1 MGHRGALVGTYRIIR
16 RLAVNPVAEVFLAR
30 SSGPGGQEAPVV
42 LERLLPA
49 FARDV
54 TFADLF
60 LGSARTSAGLTHANV
75 VRVLDTGLSGE
86 QPCRILEHV
95 DGEQLGALLA
105 ARARGMVVGLREMCF
120 IVLQVAEGMASLH
133 QARACHRGL
142 HPSHV
147 WLSRSGEVK
156 LVDTGGASR
165 SDPPYLT
172 PEQAQGRPADGRGD
186 VFRLGLI
193 LYELLAGRPLFT
205 GTPPQVLHHIRAFDE
220 RGLEPL
226 SGCPPSL
233 WGVLLQAL
241 AAEPDARFGSA
252 RAFADTLRGFLEE
265 RELSVDRLDLVHLFA
280 RVFALRRSPL
290 ETGLDGP
297 GEELCLADRTP
308 PRPPVMPNI
317 VRRGPPGTSLQA
329 EAPPVL
335 YPVEPPPPPDA
346 ALEEGAEE
354 SAKEALETPTPP
366 RQVRPLELQSR
377 LLDEALRLAGG
388 GAQVTP
394 LMVRLTRRCV
404 AHLGGGDGEEA
415 LAVLAARTLVL
426 AARLD
431 TPRRFALPSLARV
444 RTLVEGFPEVG
455 ELLSTVLLAGPD
467 SGPPA
472 GCAARAVLCA
482 AAFVAQVQC
491 ARPGVVESARVLG
504 RLREDPRLTS
514 EAVEALS
521 AELGVSAMLPAVTVG
536 VTASP

>member
-1 MGHRGALVGTYRIIR
+1 VGTYRIIR

-30 SSGPGGQEAPVV
+30 GTGSGGQEPPVV

-54 TFADLF
+54 TFTDLF

-105 ARARGMVVGLREMCF
+105 ARARGVVLGLREMCF
-120 IVLQVAEGMASLH
+120 IVLQVAEGMARLH

-142 HPSHV
+142 HPCHV
-147 WLSRSGEVK
+147 WISRSGEVK

-172 PEQAQGRPADGRGD
+172 PEQARGRPADGRGD

-193 LYELLAGRPLFT
+193 LYELLAGRPLFA
-205 GTPPQVLHHIRAFDE
+205 GSPPQALHQISAFDE

-226 SGCPPSL
+226 PGCPPSL
-233 WGVLLQAL
+233 WAVLLQAL
-241 AAEPDARFGSA
+241 AADPEARFGSA

-265 RELSVDRLDLVHLFA
+265 RQLGVDRLDIAHLFA
-280 RVFALRRSPL
+280 RVFPLRRSPL

-317 VRRGPPGTSLQA
+317 VRREPPSRRVQA

-346 ALEEGAEE
+346 ALEEGAEKG
-354 SAKEALETPTPP
+354 AEATPRPP
-366 RQVRPLELQSR
+366 RHARPLELQSR
-377 LLDEALRLAGG
+377 LLDEALSLAGG
-388 GAQVTP
+388 GAQVAP

-426 AARLD
+426 AARLE
-431 TPRRFALPSLARV
+431 TPRRFVLPSLARV
-444 RTLVEGFPEVG
+444 RTLVDGFPEVG

-472 GCAARAVLCA
+472 GSAARAVLCA

-504 RLREDPRLTS
+504 RLREDPRLAP

-521 AELGVSAMLPAVTVG
+521 AELGVSAMLPAVTGG

>member
-1 MGHRGALVGTYRIIR
+1 MGTYRIVR

-30 SSGPGGQEAPVV
+30 STGPGGVESPVV
-42 LERLLPA
+42 LERLLPG

-60 LGSARTSAGLTHANV
+60 LGSARTSTGPAHANV
-75 VRVLDTGLSGE
+75 VRVLDTGLRGE
-86 QPCRILEHV
+86 QPCRVLELV

-105 ARARGMVVGLREMCF
+105 ARARGMVIGLREMCF
-120 IVLQVAEGMASLH
+120 IVLQVAEGMARLH

-147 WLSRSGEVK
+147 WISRSGEVK

-172 PEQAQGRPADGRGD
+172 PEQARGRPADGRGD

-193 LYELLAGRPLFT
+193 LYELLAGRPLF
-205 GTPPQVLHHIRAFDE
+205 GGSPPEALHHIGAFDE
-220 RGLEPL
+220 HGLEPL
-226 SGCPPSL
+226 PGCPPSL
-233 WGVLLQAL
+233 WAVLLRAL
-241 AAEPDARFGSA
+241 AADPEARFRSV
-252 RAFADTLRGFLEE
+252 RAFADTLKGFLEE
-265 RELSVDRLDLVHLFA
+265 RQLGVDHLDIANLFA
-280 RVFALRRSPL
+280 RVFPLRRSPL
-290 ETGLDGP
+290 EAGMDGP

-308 PRPPVMPNI
+308 ARPPVMPHI
-317 VRRGPPGTSLQA
+317 VRMEPGRRVQA
-329 EAPPVL
+329 EPPPVL
-335 YPVEPPPPPDA
+335 YPVELPPPVEPPPPPDA
-346 ALEEGAEE
+346 ALEEESEEDAEK
-354 SAKEALETPTPP
+354 SPPP
-366 RQVRPLELQSR
+366 RRQAPRPRELQSK

-388 GAQVTP
+388 SAEVAP

-404 AHLGGGDGEEA
+404 THLGGGEGEEA

-426 AARLD
+426 AARLE

-455 ELLSTVLLAGPD
+455 ELLATVLLAGRD
-467 SGPPA
+467 SGPPT

-482 AAFVAQVQC
+482 AAFVAQVQSV
-491 ARPGVVESARVLG
+491 RPGVVESARVLG
-504 RLREDPRLTS
+504 RLREDPRL
-514 EAVEALS
+514 ALAALEALA

-536 VTASP
+536 GAAAR